1 MKFHSPVDWNFT
13 DADHLTYTVSGNS
26 IRITGFDN
34 TIEHL
39 VIPDTI
45 EGLPV
50 TVIDWYAFEAC
61 DRLRSVTIPETVT
74 HISRFAFVHCINLE
88 TVNLP
93 ASLYAIEQYAFHDCP
108 KLQGIKLPKHL
119 AIIETRAFSGCS
131 AITQLTIPASCTQ
144 VGDDAFLG
152 CDALYAVTI
161 EDDSTAFGKRSLGY
175 LYDNGYMV
183 KPGFVIDA
191 DTGTGVQYA
200 LDNGILR
207 KSELICGDVNADS
220 SLTVLDAV
228 MLQKWLL
235 SAGRLTN
242 PAAGDLCEDGIIN
255 SFDLA
260 AMKRRLLSET

>member
-34 TIEHL
+34 TIK
-39 VIPDTI
+39 
-45 EGLPV
+45 
-50 TVIDWYAFEAC
+50 
-61 DRLRSVTIPETVT
+61 
-74 HISRFAFVHCINLE
+74 
-88 TVNLP
+88 
-93 ASLYAIEQYAFHDCP
+93 QYAFHDCP

-207 KSELICGDVNADS
+207 KSGLICVDVNADS

-228 MLQKWLL
+228 IWLL